1 MIARSF
7 NVPAGWAWLGL
18 AGLVILPFAEI
29 AAFVWVASRI
39 GIALALIAL
48 VATSFVGASLL
59 RRQGGAVFSR
69 LMRAMQGGAPDA
81 AAREGLMVALGG
93 VLMIIPGFVTDVI
106 GFALILPSLLRQ
118 WREGPVP
125 ASQARTGKAG
135 SGANADPRVID
146 LGRDEWK
153 PVDE

>member
-18 AGLVILPFAEI
+18 AGFAILPFAEI

-39 GIALALIAL
+39 GIAPALIAL
-48 VATSFVGASLL
+48 VATSFVGVSLL

-93 VLMIIPGFVTDVI
+93 VLMIIPGFITDII
-106 GFALILPSLLRQ
+106 GFALMLPSLLKQ
-118 WREGPVP
+118 WRTGPAAAP
-125 ASQARTGKAG
+125 QPRPGGTRAG
-135 SGANADPRVID
+135 NDPKVID